1 MSLFNKITFVIFFV
15 VLLVGSL
22 ISNIFLWQELQ
33 QSSSQKLSQLKQ
45 QYPFL
50 SSRALNPNYTGA
62 LIVNFLPLRQ
72 QIHKEVDPYSKDFA
86 IYFEYLPTGTTIGI
100 NEDREFT
107 AESLLKVPV
116 VMAYFHRKEVNNI
129 TTDPTVQIQQKELNA
144 SFGDL
149 YKKGAGY
156 SINLGD
162 AVKLALQK
170 SDNTASLIL
179 ADHISQSDF
188 DFVYAGLDIPE
199 ALDKN
204 SPIITAQEYVSI
216 LKALYFGSVLNNDDS
231 EYILSL
237 LTKTDFNNLIPSG
250 VPSTILV
257 AHKIGLVNK
266 EIYEDCGIVYLP
278 QKPYALCMVSKS
290 NAKVAQQRMYNLS
303 HMVYQYVAGLS
314 DSD

>member
-1 MSLFNKITFVIFFV
+1 MSLFNKITFLIFFF

-22 ISNIFLWQELQ
+22 IGNFFLWQELQ

-45 QYPFL
+45 HYPLL
-50 SSRALNPNYTGA
+50 SSRAINPNYTGA

-72 QIHKEVDPYSKDFA
+72 QIHRIVDPYNNDFA

-100 NEDREFT
+100 NEDRDFT

-116 VMAYFHRKEVNNI
+116 VMAYFHSKEVNNI
-129 TTDPTVQIQQKELNA
+129 TTDPMVQIQKKELNT

-204 SPIITAQEYVSI
+204 TPIITAQEYVSI

-250 VPSTILV
+250 VPSTIPV

-266 EIYEDCGIVYLP
+266 EIYEDCGIIYLP
-278 QKPYALCMVSKS
+278 QRPYALCMVSKS
-290 NAKVAQQRMYNLS
+290 SAQVAQQRMHTLS
-303 HMVYQYVAGLS
+303 SIVYQYVAGLS
-314 DSD
+314 SD